1 MNENLWHT
9 IKPGEKWQS
18 LLTIDGQEAAI
29 PVTCIG
35 GNTDGPKI
43 LISSGIHGSEY
54 PGTLA
59 LIELAADLL
68 PADISG
74 RLIMIHPLN
83 VSAFKARASMIL
95 PEDGQNINR
104 MFPGDPAGG
113 PSSRIAWWLTGLSDQ
128 ADFYLDLHSGDLY
141 EELTPYVYYPGNAE
155 EKVMVKAKA
164 AAEVLDLPYMVKS
177 NATTGAYNSA
187 ALRGTP
193 SLLIERGGAGCCRPE
208 EVAAYGRDIRN
219 VLKHLGVLSGSPE
232 SPACKP
238 ADIEKVIYLESA
250 HEALWQS
257 QVKLGERVWQG
268 QMLGRVFDFFGRTIE
283 ECRAEMDGIV
293 LYQLYPLSTNK
304 GDVLVAYGA

>member
-1 MNENLWHT
+1 MNENLWAT
-9 IKPGEKWQS
+9 IKPGEKRQDI
-18 LLTIDGQEAAI
+18 LPIDGMKGPI
-29 PVTCIG
+29 PVTSIG
-35 GNTDGPKI
+35 GEADGPQI

-68 PADISG
+68 PADVRG
-74 RLIMIHPLN
+74 RIIMIHPLN

-104 MFPGDPAGG
+104 MFPGDPVGG
-113 PSSRIAWWLTGLSDQ
+113 PSARIAWWLTGLSDQ

-141 EELTPYVYYPGNAE
+141 EELMPYVYYPGNAE
-155 EKVMVKAKA
+155 KRVAAQAKA
-164 AAEVLDLPYMVKS
+164 AAGVLDLPYMVKS

-193 SLLIERGGAGCCRPE
+193 SLLIERGGAGCCRRD

-219 VLKHLGVLSGSPE
+219 VLKHLGVLGGRPE
-232 SPACKP
+232 PIATKP
-238 ADIEKVIYLESA
+238 VEIEKVIYLESA

-257 QVKLGERVWQG
+257 QVRLGEKVNEG
-268 QMLGRVFDFFGRTIE
+268 QILGRVFDFFGRTIE
-283 ECRAEMDGIV
+283 EYRAEMDGVV
-293 LYQLYPLSTNK
+293 LYQLYPLSANQ
-304 GDVLVAYGA
+304 GDILVAYGA